1 MIRDTKEPAL
11 SLHSLILLMLAIRM
25 AANLALGQ
33 GLGDGGAAYS
43 QINYTL
49 ALHMAHGEWPVD
61 ALGLH
66 AFHGI
71 AYPALLAPFFA
82 LLGAGQGVA
91 LGVNLGL
98 ALISALLVVG
108 IARAAGL
115 GSGAQKLALMGY
127 ALWLP
132 GIWSGSLLSADN
144 LATPLLLMLVWCSLK
159 LLYGPRVMVALLAG
173 VAWGGSMLT
182 GASLA
187 ALIVAPLLG
196 LLLAWEGRWFKP
208 ALALGLGGALALAPW
223 AWATQSM
230 LGQPVLSSQT
240 GFNLYIGNNPAA
252 TGGYLSI
259 AQTPV
264 APQWQAMRAQ
274 QGELGATAALTS
286 QALHWIIENPGRAAH
301 LFVHKLTL
309 FWTPNLPDAQ
319 DLAASR
325 ALGMVRMI
333 EVGQYV
339 FLLGMATAGL
349 MMPGG
354 MAWRGRALILGSLGA
369 LCFAHALGYI
379 TAHDRDPIMPL
390 VIVLAAAALAELG
403 AQPLPQATKPA
414 PNPAIA

>member
-11 SLHSLILLMLAIRM
+11 SLHSLMLLMLAIRM

-49 ALHMAHGEWPVD
+49 ATHMAHGEWPVD

-98 ALISALLVVG
+98 ALVSALLVVG

-115 GSGAQKLALMGY
+115 GAGAQKLALMGY

-132 GIWSGSLLSADN
+132 GIWSGSLLSSDN

-159 LLYGPRVMVALLAG
+159 LLYGPRVSVALLAG
-173 VAWGGSMLT
+173 MAWGGAMLT

-187 ALIVAPLLG
+187 ALIVAPMLG

-208 ALALGLGGALALAPW
+208 ALALGLGGAMVMAPW
-223 AWATQSM
+223 GWATQSM
-230 LGQPVLSSQT
+230 LGAPVLSSQT
-240 GFNLYIGNNPAA
+240 GFNLYIGNNPSA

-274 QGELGATAALTS
+274 QGELGATDALAG
-286 QALHWIIENPGRAAH
+286 QALRWMAEHPREAAR
-301 LFVHKLTL
+301 LFAHKLAL
-309 FWTPNLPDAQ
+309 FWSPNLPDAQ

-339 FLLGMATAGL
+339 FLLGMAAAGL

-354 MAWRGRALILGSLGA
+354 MAWRGRAMMLGSLGA
-369 LCFAHALGYI
+369 LWLAHALGYI

-390 VIVLAAAALAELG
+390 IIVLAAAALAELG
-403 AQPLPQATKPA
+403 AQPTNNPTPK
-414 PNPAIA
+414 PAIA